1 MKCDYLVVGAGFFG
15 CVLAERLAN
24 DAGARVFVIDKRSH
38 IGGNCHSQ
46 EDAETGIEFHTYG
59 THVFHT
65 SSRHVWEYINK
76 FTEFNGYRHQVLTTH
91 RGRVY
96 QLPINLATI
105 NAFYDLSLTPA
116 EARDFLKG
124 EIERDRV
131 EEPQNLEEMAVS
143 VAGRPLYE
151 ALIRGYT
158 IKQWGKDPREL
169 PPEIIT
175 RLPVRYDYDNCY
187 FLNRRWQGVPLAG
200 YTRVFE
206 RLLGSPRIEV
216 RLNCDYFEH
225 RDEFS
230 VRNKTIYTGPLDRYF
245 DFVYGRLEWRSVEFF
260 KEVLPVEDY
269 QGTSVMNY
277 ADLEMPYTRIHEP
290 RHLHP
295 EREYPKD
302 KTVILKEES
311 RQGSDEP
318 YYPVNTGE
326 DRRLLRKYLELAG
339 QETNVIIGGRLG
351 RYAYFDMDKTILAAL
366 DCYRESQRT
375 R

>member
-76 FTEFNGYRHQVLTTH
+76 FTEFNGYRHQVLTVH
-91 RGRVY
+91 KGRVY

-105 NAFYDLSLTPA
+105 NSFYNLKLAPG
-116 EARDFLKG
+116 EAREFLKQETRAAG
-124 EIERDRV
+124 IRKPR
-131 EEPQNLEEMAVS
+131 NLEEEAISKV
-143 VAGRPLYE
+143 GRPLYE

-158 IKQWGKDPREL
+158 TKQWNKDPREL
-169 PPEIIT
+169 PPEIID
-175 RLPVRYDYDNCY
+175 RLPVRYNYDNGY
-187 FLNRRWQGVPLAG
+187 FPNGRWQGIPLKG

-206 RLLGSPRIEV
+206 RMLGSPRIQV
-216 RLNCDYFEH
+216 RLDCDFFRH
-225 RDEFS
+225 RDDFR
-230 VRNKTIYTGPLDRYF
+230 VKCKTVYTGPIDRYF
-245 DFVYGRLEWRSVEFF
+245 DFAHGRLEWRSVEFDR
-260 KEVLPVEDY
+260 EVRPEQDF

-277 ADLEMPYTRIHEP
+277 ADLDVPFTRIHEP

-295 EREYPKD
+295 EREYRKDRTIVFYERPKED
-302 KTVILKEES
+302 V
-311 RQGSDEP
+311 DDP
-318 YYPVNTGE
+318 YYPVNTP
-326 DRRLLRKYLELAG
+326 DNQSLLAKYTDLALR
-339 QETNVIIGGRLG
+339 ERNVIIGGRLG
-351 RYAYFDMDKTILAAL
+351 TYAYYDMDRTILAAL
-366 DCYRESQRT
+366 ECYRETFR
-375 R
+375 